1 MRFIF
6 VLIVLSSASG
16 SAYFTTARNSSGA
29 EEPRARGAAEF
40 TDRTPHVLAPPE
52 EPTKAPS
59 KTGLKKISVT
69 SSHLMSKLIFNLSQK
84 FITY

>member
-52 EPTKAPS
+52 EPKKANE
-59 KTGLKKISVT
+59 
-69 SSHLMSKLIFNLSQK
+69 SSEQDRFEENIGD
-84 FITY
+84 

>member
-52 EPTKAPS
+52 EPTQARS
-59 KTGLKKISVT
+59 KTGKKKKSVT
-69 SSHLMSKLIFNLSQK
+69 SSDLMSKKIFCLAIK
-84 FITY
+84 FIV